1 MSYIINQDFYNQNTK
16 YYIYIHYTP
25 DNIPFYVGKGI
36 KNRCLHKHSRS
47 KWWNNIVNKYGYY
60 IKIQE
65 INLSEDECFQR
76 EIYWIDYFGRK
87 QYQEGTLINLTNGG
101 EGVSGRI
108 YTEEEKELKS
118 KFFKDNIEYLQ
129 SLGDRSKYFGK
140 SLIGQDNPNYGN
152 ILGNNPISKSV
163 VKLDLKGNYI
173 CRYDCLKQAEI
184 ENNVKGVYQVCKG
197 KRNQLDGFIYVY
209 EEDYINNNYTI
220 SLGRTNKKVVLQ
232 IDINTKEIIKKYNST
247 QETKIDG
254 FYPNNVAQVCRGDKK
269 SHKGFMWKYE

>member
-47 KWWNNIVNKYGYY
+47 YWWNNIVNKYGYY

-65 INLSEDECFQR
+65 INLNEDECLQR
-76 EIYWIDYFGRK
+76 EIYWIKYFGRK

-101 EGVSGRI
+101 EGVSGKL
-108 YTEEEKELKS
+108 YTEEERQIKS
-118 KFFKDNIEYLQ
+118 KFFKENLEYLQ
-129 SLGDRSKYFGK
+129 SFGDRSKYFSK

-152 ILGNNPISKSV
+152 ILGNNPLSKSV
-163 VKLDLKGNYI
+163 VKIDLKGNYI
-173 CRYDCLKQAEI
+173 CRYDCLKEAEI
-184 ENNVKGVYQVCKG
+184 KNNVTGVYQVCKG
-197 KRNQLDGFIYVY
+197 IRNQLNGFIYVY
-209 EEDYINNNYTI
+209 EQDYINNNYNI
-220 SLGRTNKKVVLQ
+220 NLGKTNKRVVLQ
-232 IDINTKEIIKKYNST
+232 INIDTKEIIKKYNST

-254 FYPNNVAQVCRGDKK
+254 FSPNNVAQACRGDKK
-269 SHKGFMWKYE
+269 THKGFLWEYE